1 MTSVHTER
9 HIRILE
15 LCSGE
20 EKFTP
25 QFVVHT
31 AMIVGGETTDVQ
43 GQLAWK
49 KYLGLDYI
57 ATLSPY
63 LREPQQVFERMDA
76 SVMHGRDF
84 AGFVH
89 MGADSDVNHAAIKAD
104 L

>member
-1 MTSVHTER
+1 MMPVHAEG
-9 HIRILE
+9 HLSIMKLG
-15 LCSGE
+15 SS
-20 EKFTP
+20 EKKLTP
-25 QFVVHT
+25 QFVVHA

-57 ATLSPY
+57 AALSPY